1 MMASLTDW
9 FGILRTRSVGGA
21 EKLRLATGLRL
32 MTAKATLAREFD
44 LNASAVY
51 FAPCRHNEKQEHPAL
66 QALALAFQERCDTWR
81 MLRRGSVNGAFQTI
95 TPDGADVAGQMRDY
109 VLRHR
114 LELGDD
120 GAWSVGTLGAFIDG
134 KNGLLLSE
142 LSRAETRGNQ
152 VEPGD
157 DALSDFY
164 DELSS
169 YRFPSL
175 SILRGFSQPLSKL
188 RGECRFRQL
197 FIHDGPG
204 VYVAF
209 DGTVPLY
216 VGMAQRLSQ
225 RLKSAETHHKLKHVL
240 ALHPK
245 SRIAAIPYPIWD
257 MPEFA
262 KTVTST
268 DQERAWAKLRRL
280 LFAFETACIEHY
292 KPTYNRIET
301 TAMLEVAATPVA
313 QDSQA
318 LHEERMTEWMPI

>member
-1 MMASLTDW
+1 MVNLTDW

-44 LNASAVY
+44 IDASAVY
-51 FAPCRHNEKQEHPAL
+51 FAPCRRNEKQEHPAL
-66 QALALAFQERCDTWR
+66 QALAIAFQERCDTWR
-81 MLRRGSVNGAFQTI
+81 MLRRGSVNGAFQAVA
-95 TPDGADVAGQMRDY
+95 PDGADVAAMMRDY
-109 VLRHR
+109 VLQHR

-120 GAWSVGTLGAFIDG
+120 GAWRVHTLRAFLDG
-134 KNGLLLSE
+134 KAGLLMSE
-142 LSRAETRGNQ
+142 LSRAEDGGQR
-152 VEPGD
+152 VEPGEV
-157 DALSDFY
+157 ATPDFS
-164 DELSS
+164 DELGG

-188 RGECRFRQL
+188 RGECRFRHL

-204 VYVAF
+204 VYIAF
-209 DGTVPLY
+209 DGNVPLY

-225 RLKSAETHHKLKHVL
+225 RLKSAESHHKLKHVL
-240 ALHPK
+240 AKHPN

-268 DQERAWAKLRRL
+268 DQECAWAKLRRL
-280 LFAFETACIEHY
+280 LFSFETACIKHY
-292 KPTYNRIET
+292 QPSYNRIEL
-301 TAMLEVAATPVA
+301 TAMLDVVATPVA
-313 QDSQA
+313 EDRQVV
-318 LHEERMTEWMPI
+318 HEERMMEWMAS